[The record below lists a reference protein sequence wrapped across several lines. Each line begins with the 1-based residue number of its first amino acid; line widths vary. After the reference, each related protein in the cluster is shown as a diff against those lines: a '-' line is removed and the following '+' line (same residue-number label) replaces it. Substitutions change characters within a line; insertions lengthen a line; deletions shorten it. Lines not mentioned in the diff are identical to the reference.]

1 VVNPDGARAGEASRP
16 ATMADVASRVGVS
29 RQLVGLV
36 FQGRPGVSEATRDR
50 ILDAARDLG
59 YTPNAAARALR
70 SSTTK
75 SIGVAFDPAESAPA
89 DIVRWLHDIAGEF
102 GYRLIVT
109 TVTRSHDDVAALS
122 ELIGYRSEAVVLIA
136 PRSPAADLQ
145 LTAGR
150 TPVVVI
156 GRRLAGHEFDVVGSR
171 GDDGIAALVSHLAD
185 LGHSSIAFVDGC
197 DMLDSEIRLSG
208 YQRGMAQRGLTES
221 FITIRGDYTEVSGA
235 LAADEVLANGVMP
248 TAVMCNNDQAA
259 FGLIHSLLRAGKR
272 VPADISVTGFDD
284 SRLAGMPFL
293 DLTTARQDP
302 QDMARAAIE
311 AVISRI
317 RSPGSPTT
325 ESLSEVTVIVRGSTS
340 PPSHE

>member
-1 VVNPDGARAGEASRP
+1 VAPDGARGRKISRP
-16 ATMADVASRVGVS
+16 TTMADVARRVGVS

-36 FQGRPGVSEATRDR
+36 FQGQPGVSDASRTR
-50 ILDAARDLG
+50 ILIAARELG
-59 YTPNAAARALR
+59 YTPNSAAQALR

-89 DIVRWLHDIAGEF
+89 DIVQWLHDIAEES

-122 ELIGYRSEAVVLIA
+122 ELIGYRCEAVVLIA
-136 PRSPAADLQ
+136 PRSAASDLQ
-145 LTAGR
+145 RAAGP
-150 TPVVVI
+150 TPVVMI
-156 GRRLAGHEFDVVGSR
+156 GRRLPGSEFDVVGSR
-171 GDDGIAALVSHLAD
+171 GDDGISALVSHLAD
-185 LGHSSIAFVDGC
+185 LGHSSIAFVDGH
-197 DMLDSEIRLSG
+197 DMLDSEVRLFG

-221 FITIRGDYTEVSGA
+221 IVTIRGDYTEVSGA
-235 LAADEVLANGVMP
+235 LAADELLANAVMP

-302 QDMARAAIE
+302 QDMARAAIK

-317 RSPGSPTT
+317 GSPGSPTT